1 MKQPS
6 ERETLE
12 DILNAYV
19 ASTSAPSHASL
30 AEWIRLYPHYEREL
44 TEFTVSW
51 SVIESLP
58 PSKSEDVDEDTLV
71 LRGMSIVQ
79 NILHEHKQAQ
89 QSRDK
94 AAIDGI
100 LKEGTFRSLSIQ
112 QIAERSQLS
121 LVLVRKLDRRLI
133 RYTSIPYE
141 AIEYLARAIHHESSA
156 IARYLQGRPT
166 LPLGASYR
174 AEQAPRVA
182 EQEDFFEAV
191 RSDPTLSKERRNYW
205 LAFASPDAS

>member
-1 MKQPS
+1 MKQHS

-30 AEWIRLYPHYEREL
+30 AEWIRLYPQYEREL

-100 LKEGTFRSLSIQ
+100 LKEGTFHGLSIQ

-121 LVLVRKLDRRLI
+121 LVLVRKLDRRLTI
-133 RYTSIPYE
+133 MNP
-141 AIEYLARAIHHESSA
+141 
-156 IARYLQGRPT
+156 
-166 LPLGASYR
+166 LPLPAICKVDQLSHLGQVIVPNKHPELPSR
-174 AEQAPRVA
+174 KTSLKPC
-182 EQEDFFEAV
+182 AV
-191 RSDPTLSKERRNYW
+191 IQR
-205 LAFASPDAS
+205 